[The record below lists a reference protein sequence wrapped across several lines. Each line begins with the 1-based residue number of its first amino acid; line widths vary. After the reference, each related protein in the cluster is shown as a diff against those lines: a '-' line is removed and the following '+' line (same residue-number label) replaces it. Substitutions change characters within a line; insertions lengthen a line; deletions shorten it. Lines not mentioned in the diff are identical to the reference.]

1 MSYLT
6 AEELLAG
13 SSLTYDL
20 DVPPEVLRP
29 CSENSKQPHEA
40 MRIKLRPLSM
50 HAVQRVL
57 KAAKDDEGL
66 MSALMVKESM
76 VEPELSYSQTMKLNS
91 GLVRFI
97 IAEVQRISG
106 LKASDDEL
114 TEAVQAPMAKACFV
128 LAKEFGWSP
137 QQVAE
142 LTLGQ
147 VLMYVEMIRQ
157 NRVETKLAC

>member
-13 SSLTYDL
+13 SSLTYNF
-20 DVPPEVLRP
+20 DVPPEVLHP
-29 CSENSKQPHEA
+29 GSENPDHQDRS

-50 HAVQRVL
+50 HSVQRIL

-66 MSALMVKESM
+66 MSALMVKESL
-76 VEPELSYSQTMKLNS
+76 VEPALPYEQVMKLNG
-91 GLVRFI
+91 GLVQFI
-97 IAEVQRISG
+97 LSEVQRISG
-106 LKASDDEL
+106 LKAGDDEL
-114 TEAVQAPMAKACFV
+114 TEAVQAPMAKACFI
-128 LAKEFGWSP
+128 LAKEFGWPP

-142 LTLGQ
+142 LTIGQ

-157 NRVETKLAC
+157 NRTETKPAC

>member
-20 DVPPEVLRP
+20 DVPPEVIHP
-29 CSENSKQPHEA
+29 CSEDSKQSDKS

-50 HAVQRVL
+50 HSVQRVL
-57 KAAKDDEGL
+57 KASKDDEGL

-76 VEPELSYSQTMKLNS
+76 VEPELSYGQTMRLSS
-91 GLVRFI
+91 GLVRFVL
-97 IAEVQRISG
+97 AEVQRISG

-157 NRVETKLAC
+157 NRMETKSAC